1 MMMEAETLGS
11 NYNIMS
17 KKYSPFSKEEL
28 MPKPEMLEIKKQ
40 KGELFIGVPKETHLQ
55 EKRICLTPDAVAAL
69 TNHGHRIIIESGA
82 GEGANYTDNE
92 YSEAGAKISYSTE
105 EAFGCN
111 LILKVEPPSL
121 KEIEYI
127 NPQSTLFS
135 ALQLKTQNKKY
146 FEALAKKRITAIAFD
161 FISDEHGSYPVVKSL
176 SEIAGIS
183 SILIAAELMNN
194 CSEGNGLLLGNI
206 GGVPPPDVVILGAGT
221 VGEYAARS
229 AVGLGAQVKVFDN
242 SITKLRRLQ
251 DNLGNMVYTSTIQPK
266 TLQKALMRCDVAI
279 GAVRGKTRTP
289 VIVSE
294 ELVQLMKDG
303 AVIVDVSI
311 DSGGCF
317 ETSEITTH
325 NKPTFVKHGVI
336 HYCVPNI
343 PSRYARTAS
352 LSISNIF
359 TPYLLSIG
367 EEGGIEEASRFDK
380 SLQKGMYFYH
390 GILTNRAVA
399 DWFSL
404 PYRDINL
411 LIF

>member
-1 MMMEAETLGS
+1 
-11 NYNIMS
+11 MS
-17 KKYSPFSKEEL
+17 KQYSPFSKEQL
-28 MPKPEMLEIKKQ
+28 MPKPEMLEIKKE

-69 TNHGHRIIIESGA
+69 TNHGHKIIIETGA
-82 GEGANYTDNE
+82 GEGANYSDNE

-105 EAFGCN
+105 EVFGCN
-111 LILKVEPPSL
+111 LILKVEPPSIN
-121 KEIEYI
+121 EIKYI
-127 NPQSTLFS
+127 NPQSVLFS

-161 FISDEHGSYPVVKSL
+161 FISDEHGVYPVVKSL

-194 CSEGNGLLLGNI
+194 SSKGNGLLLGNI
-206 GGVPPPDVVILGAGT
+206 GGVLPPEVVILGAGT
-221 VGEYAARS
+221 VGEFAARS
-229 AVGLGAQVKVFDN
+229 AIGLGAQVKVFDN
-242 SITKLRRLQ
+242 SVTKLRRLQ
-251 DNLGNMVYTSTIQPK
+251 HNLGYMVFTSTIQPK
-266 TLQKALMRCDVAI
+266 TLQKALMRCDVAV

-289 VIVSE
+289 ILVSE
-294 ELVQLMKDG
+294 TLVEQMKDG
-303 AVIVDVSI
+303 AIIVDVSI

-325 NKPTFVKHGVI
+325 NDPTFIKHGVI
-336 HYCVPNI
+336 HYGVPNI

-359 TPYLLSIG
+359 TPYLLNIG
-367 EEGGIEEASRFDK
+367 EEGGIEDAARFDK

-390 GILTNRAVA
+390 GILTNKAVA
-399 DWFSL
+399 DWFNL